1 MVFCRTRHGAD
12 RLAQQLGKLG
22 VSAAPIHG
30 GRSQPQRDRALR
42 SFSKGEVSALIA
54 TDVAA
59 RGVHVEGVGGV
70 VHYDPPADS
79 STYVHR
85 SGRTARAGASGTV
98 VSLIDRAGTRDARKM
113 GQQIGIDVRVT
124 GADPRQLKRAVAA
137 PAREQ
142 APAQVRTTRPP
153 LRAAAV
159 GTPDVADVALF
170 TPPTGRQVG
179 TVTFFH
185 GRRGYGFI
193 DGGTGQDVFVHHT
206 NVPTNGAL
214 TTGQRVEFA
223 VRAGTQGPRSH
234 RRRPRLSGSES
245 APGHGERRPRDQM
258 ARPAPRCSRRR
269 RCRSSWPAAASAW
282 SSLNTLSRSSDD
294 LAEVADALLV
304 ALGRVDHVADVLRAA
319 RAATSPA
326 CWRRPLVVVEARVH
340 LEVDVRPAPRV
351 AGREDARER
360 HPPVGVGLLHAAQVV
375 LVGRRSEYIE

>member
-1 MVFCRTRHGAD
+1 MADMGFLPSVKRILDQTNKDRQVLLFSATLDGTVATLARATQRNPVRHEVGAEGPDITAATHVFWEVERVDRPNTTAAIVKALGSTMVFCRTRHGAD
-12 RLAQQLGKLG
+12 RLAQQLAKLG

-42 SFSKGEVSALIA
+42 SFTKGEVSALIA

-70 VHYDPPADS
+70 VHYDAPADS

-113 GQQIGIDVRVT
+113 GQQIGIDVHVT

-142 APAQVRTTRPP
+142 APPAQVRTTRP
-153 LRAAAV
+153 AAVAAV
-159 GTPDVADVALF
+159 GSPDVADVALF

-206 NVPTNGAL
+206 NVPTNSSL

-223 VRAGTQGPRSH
+223 VRTGAKGP
-234 RRRPRLSGSES
+234 
-245 APGHGERRPRDQM
+245 
-258 ARPAPRCSRRR
+258 
-269 RCRSSWPAAASAW
+269 
-282 SSLNTLSRSSDD
+282 
-294 LAEVADALLV
+294 
-304 ALGRVDHVADVLRAA
+304 
-319 RAATSPA
+319 
-326 CWRRPLVVVEARVH
+326 EAI
-340 LEVDVRPAPRV
+340 D
-351 AGREDARER
+351 
-360 HPPVGVGLLHAAQVV
+360 VV
-375 LVGRRSEYIE
+375 LV